1 MVKQLLK
8 RALGAHYTPRMRH
21 LKRRLEVRF
30 LGKGEPELALLPRV
44 LDPGAV
50 SIDIGANIGDYLDV
64 LTRHSRRVIAFEPHP
79 VCFANLQAIGLG
91 KCTILN
97 LALSDRAGTAMLT
110 VPVEAEE
117 VTGLATIEPANRSF
131 APTAARLQ
139 EYEVRVAR
147 LDDALAEQLRPDE
160 RVAFI
165 KIDVE
170 GHEHA
175 VIAGAQATIGKHR
188 PIVLLETEYRHGAPI
203 RAIFELFAARGYLA
217 RILHVGRMTPVD
229 PVRLRELQRDYA
241 VGDIVKD
248 VQVNDYV
255 NNVWFI
261 PGEQTEALAR
271 LGADG

>member
-1 MVKQLLK
+1 MVKQVLK
-8 RALGAHYTPRMRH
+8 RALGAYYTPRMRH
-21 LKRRLEVRF
+21 LKRQLEVRF
-30 LGKGEPELALLPRV
+30 LGKGEPELALLSRA

-50 SIDIGANIGDYLDV
+50 SVDIGANIGDYLGF
-64 LTRHSRRVIAFEPHP
+64 LARHSKRVIAFEPHP
-79 VCFANLQAIGLG
+79 VCFANLRAIGLAN
-91 KCTILN
+91 CTILN
-97 LALSDRAGTAMLT
+97 LALSDRAGTAVLA

-117 VTGLATIEPANRSF
+117 VTGLATIEPSNRSF
-131 APTAARLQ
+131 APTATRVQ

-147 LDDALAEQLRPDE
+147 LDDALAEQLRPGEQLD
-160 RVAFI
+160 FI

-175 VIAGAQATIGKHR
+175 VILGAADTIARHR

-203 RAIFELFAARGYLA
+203 PAIFALFAAQGYLA

-229 PVRLRELQRDYA
+229 PVRLRELQRDYT

-248 VQVNDYV
+248 VQDNDYV

-261 PGEQTEALAR
+261 PGERTETLAR
-271 LGADG
+271 LGAGD